1 MFTVIT
7 LAFLAFMVLGV
18 PIAIAM
24 GLAGFT
30 AMLIRGDIPL
40 EIAAQRFVTGTDSFT
55 LLAMPF
61 FILAGH
67 LMNAGGITER
77 LVRLAN
83 ALVGHFRGGL
93 AQVNVVANM
102 IMAGMSG
109 SAAADAAGSG
119 AVLIPAMTR
128 SGYSPAF
135 AAAVTAAASTVGPI
149 IPPSIPFVVYGVM
162 TGASIGQLFLGGAV
176 PGVLCGIYFMVVVYF
191 IAKKRD
197 YPKGDKAT
205 FRSVL
210 IALKDGV
217 PALMMPVI
225 ITWGIVGGIVTPT
238 EAAVLAVVYALFLG
252 TVVYRKL
259 TLAATVRVFGEAAL
273 TTGTVLFIFA
283 GASLLN
289 WILTREQAGPA
300 LVRFVTSI
308 TTERSVII
316 LALIIILLILGC
328 FLEGLSLLILMVP
341 VLMPL
346 LSALNMD
353 LVHFG
358 VVMVV
363 TLMVGSITPPVGMSM
378 FIGCAI
384 AKIRVV
390 DFAREIPLFV
400 LAMVVV
406 VLTIAYVPETVLFL
420 PKLLMGK

>member
-1 MFTVIT
+1 V
-7 LAFLAFMVLGV
+7 
-18 PIAIAM
+18 
-24 GLAGFT
+24 
-30 AMLIRGDIPL
+30 
-40 EIAAQRFVTGTDSFT
+40 
-55 LLAMPF
+55 
-61 FILAGH
+61 
-67 LMNAGGITER
+67 
-77 LVRLAN
+77 
-83 ALVGHFRGGL
+83 
-93 AQVNVVANM
+93 
-102 IMAGMSG
+102 
-109 SAAADAAGSG
+109 
-119 AVLIPAMTR
+119 
-128 SGYSPAF
+128 
-135 AAAVTAAASTVGPI
+135 
-149 IPPSIPFVVYGVM
+149 
-162 TGASIGQLFLGGAV
+162 
-176 PGVLCGIYFMVVVYF
+176 
-191 IAKKRD
+191 
-197 YPKGDKAT
+197 
-205 FRSVL
+205 
-210 IALKDGV
+210 
-217 PALMMPVI
+217 
-225 ITWGIVGGIVTPT
+225 
-238 EAAVLAVVYALFLG
+238 
-252 TVVYRKL
+252 
-259 TLAATVRVFGEAAL
+259 AATVRVFGEAAL

-308 TTERSVII
+308 TTERSVVI

>member
-1 MFTVIT
+1 
-7 LAFLAFMVLGV
+7 
-18 PIAIAM
+18 
-24 GLAGFT
+24 
-30 AMLIRGDIPL
+30 L

-316 LALIIILLILGC
+316 FALIIILLILGC

>member
-1 MFTVIT
+1 MFAVIT

-24 GLAGFT
+24 GLTGFT

-135 AAAVTAAASTVGPI
+135 SAAVTAAASTVGPI

-162 TGASIGQLFLGGAV
+162 TGASIGRLFLGGAV
-176 PGVLCGIYFMVVVYF
+176 PGVLCGLYFMVVVYF
-191 IAKKRD
+191 ISKKRG

-205 FRSVL
+205 FRSLL

-217 PALMMPVI
+217 PALMLPVI

-259 TLAATVRVFGEAAL
+259 TPAATVRVFGEAAL
-273 TTGTVLFIFA
+273 TTGIVLFIFA

-300 LVRFVTSI
+300 LVSFVTSF
-308 TTERSVII
+308 TTERSVIM
-316 LALIIILLILGC
+316 LAVIIILLILGC

-346 LSALNMD
+346 LGALNID

-378 FIGCAI
+378 FISCAI
-384 AKIRVV
+384 AKIRIV
-390 DFAREIPLFV
+390 DFAREIPLFI
-400 LAMVVV
+400 LAMVAV
-406 VLTIAYVPETVLFL
+406 VLTIAYVPEIVLFL